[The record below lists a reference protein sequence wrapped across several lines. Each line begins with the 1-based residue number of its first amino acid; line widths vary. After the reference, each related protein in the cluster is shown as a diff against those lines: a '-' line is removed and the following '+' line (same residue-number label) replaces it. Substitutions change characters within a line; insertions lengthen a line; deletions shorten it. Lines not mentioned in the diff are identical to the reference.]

1 MLAELFK
8 VVIFQALHE
17 TAEEIKKQF
26 PGVLIESSG
35 GVTEEN
41 VTQLTGPHVDI
52 ISSSKTTQG
61 YSVVDFSLKIQKEGH
76 NPENPL
82 VSVN

>member
-1 MLAELFK
+1 ML
-8 VVIFQALHE
+8 V
-17 TAEEIKKQF
+17 
-26 PGVLIESSG
+26 ESSG

-41 VTQLTGPHVDI
+41 IVELTGPYVDI

-82 VSVN
+82 VSMSWNCKCKIVIDC

>member
-1 MLAELFK
+1 ML
-8 VVIFQALHE
+8 V
-17 TAEEIKKQF
+17 
-26 PGVLIESSG
+26 ESSG
-35 GVTEEN
+35 GVTVEN
-41 VTQLTGPHVDI
+41 IVELTGPYVDI

-82 VSVN
+82 VSMSWNYKSKTLIKF